1 MEFITFLF
9 LELIIA
15 IPTIWYYVKWGILE
29 TKKGVPKG
37 KRSEIMRHLKI
48 AYLLA
53 GFTTAYL
60 PAILII
66 FLYYNIYHIVP
77 EIFAP
82 ITITMGIMVVI
93 FELVNVYSF
102 IHYEKVR
109 MRAHKKG

>member
-1 MEFITFLF
+1 MQFILF
-9 LELIIA
+9 LLLELVVA
-15 IPTIWYYVKWGILE
+15 IPTIWYYTKWGIIE
-29 TKKGVPKG
+29 TKRGIPKG
-37 KRSEIMRHLKI
+37 KHAEIMRHLKI

-60 PAILII
+60 PALLLV
-66 FLYYNIYHIVP
+66 FLYYNIFYIAP

-82 ITITMGIMVVI
+82 IVVTMAIMVLI

-109 MRAHKKG
+109 MRVR